1 MISSGWLIADAIN
14 VAFMIVYPIVVAVWV
29 HRRLHVSWRY
39 FGYGALIFFLF
50 QLVTRVPAIQ
60 IAQAAL
66 APQLKTS
73 PGLLWGWLL
82 VAALTAGLF
91 EEVGRYVGYRWLMR
105 RQEKTWARG
114 VMYGVGH
121 GGLEAWFTAALAATT
136 LINVIVLSQMG
147 LASLPP
153 AARAQVAQQLAALNA
168 QPVWFPLLGAWE
180 RLWTLPVQVGLSVL
194 VLQVFRQGSLR
205 WLWLAIL
212 AHTVVDFSAI
222 ALGQVTAI
230 SAVPRTLVIEGLVAV
245 YGIIG
250 LLVIRRFRDEPISRV
265 QIAKLKRLGSSD
277 G

>member
-1 MISSGWLIADAIN
+1 MVSSGWLIADAIS
-14 VAFMIVYPIVVAVWV
+14 VAFMIVYPIVVAIWV
-29 HRRLHVSWRY
+29 HRRLKVGWRY

-60 IAQAAL
+60 ITQAAL
-66 APQLKTS
+66 APRLRS
-73 PGLLWGWLL
+73 EPALLWGWLL

-105 RQEKTWARG
+105 GQDKTWSRA

-121 GGLEAWFTAALAATT
+121 GGLEAWFTAVLAGTT

-147 LASLPP
+147 LTSVPP
-153 AARAQVAQQLAALNA
+153 AARAQVAQQFAVLNA
-168 QPVWFPLLGAWE
+168 QPIWFPLLGAWE

-212 AHTVVDFSAI
+212 AHTFVDFTAI
-222 ALGQVTAI
+222 ALGQVTVI
-230 SAVPRTLVIEGLVAV
+230 SPIPRTLLIEGLVAV
-245 YGIIG
+245 FGIIG
-250 LLVIRRFRDEPISRV
+250 LLVIRRFRDEVISYAPPAQSEHV
-265 QIAKLKRLGSSD
+265 CSNEG
-277 G
+277 

>member
-1 MISSGWLIADAIN
+1 MVSSGWLIADAIS
-14 VAFMIVYPIVVAVWV
+14 VAFMIVYPIVVAIWV
-29 HRRLHVSWRY
+29 HRRLKVGWRY

-60 IAQAAL
+60 ITQAAL
-66 APQLKTS
+66 APRLRS
-73 PGLLWGWLL
+73 EPALLWGWLL

-105 RQEKTWARG
+105 GQDKTWSRA

-121 GGLEAWFTAALAATT
+121 GGLEAWFTAVLAGTT

-147 LASLPP
+147 LTSVPP
-153 AARAQVAQQLAALNA
+153 AARAQVAQQFAVLNA
-168 QPVWFPLLGAWE
+168 QPIWFPLLGAWE

-212 AHTVVDFSAI
+212 AHTFVDFTAI
-222 ALGQVTAI
+222 ALGQVTVI
-230 SAVPRTLVIEGLVAV
+230 SPIPRTLLIEGLVAV
-245 YGIIG
+245 FGIIG
-250 LLVIRRFRDEPISRV
+250 LLVIRRFRDEVISYAPPAQSEHV
-265 QIAKLKRLGSSD
+265 CSND